1 MASSLIP
8 SSCSS
13 APQFKYDVFLSF
25 RGEDTRYN
33 FISHLHKALCDKQ
46 LEIFIDYKLN
56 RGDEISSSLLEA
68 IEKSQISI
76 IIFSRNYAS
85 SRWCLEELVKIL
97 ECREQYGQIV
107 IPVFYGIDPSGV
119 RNQTRSFADAAKHEQ
134 KSSHKVQ
141 IWKDAL
147 KKAANLSG
155 WHSTTNKPESV
166 LIEDIVQNVLKRLND
181 MYSVDT
187 SDLVGIDSKIEE
199 IESLLCI
206 GTNDARSVGIWG
218 IGGIGKTT
226 LAEAIFNKTS
236 SQFEGFWFTYN
247 VRERSEQSGGL
258 NHLRQELR
266 LAIFGDGNM
275 NICTSIVGHNFTR
288 NRLNRKKLL
297 LVFDDVS
304 SFGQIEY
311 LIGDLCCLSSQ
322 SRIIITTR
330 DKQVLK
336 NCGVNQVYE
345 VRELFHDK
353 ALKLF
358 CRYAFKRNYPMMD
371 YVELSNKVARYA
383 GGVPLA
389 LKVLGS
395 HLFGKEKVVWKS
407 AMDKLEKFPHIDI
420 HKVLKISYDGLD
432 DEVRKIFLDIAC
444 FWKGCNVG
452 LAKSILNACGFHSEI
467 GISILIDQSLIAIND
482 INMIIIHDLLHTM
495 GREIVRQEFINN
507 PGKRS
512 RLWDPEDIY
521 HVLTKNRGT
530 EIIEGI
536 SLDMSKTRDIHL
548 DRNAFTNMLRLRFLN
563 FYSGEAENKVH
574 NFQAVESDFAE
585 LRYLR
590 WDGCPIKS
598 PLSSFPLEN
607 LVKLDMRY
615 SKVEQLWHGVKHLF
629 KLKEIDLSYS
639 SLTSCPDLSGFPN
652 LEKLILFSC
661 LYLREISP
669 SIQYLNK
676 LDFLNLRAC
685 ESLEGVPDCRG
696 LISLKKLSLQCC
708 SNLEK
713 LPEMPCNIEE
723 LLLTGTAIEELPL
736 STKYLSRLV
745 VLDVSYSKR
754 LKSLPSS
761 ICEWKS
767 LKDLNLRDCSKLDE
781 LPADIETLESLES
794 LNIYG
799 TAVRELPSS
808 ITKLKNV
815 NSLFFSNFEVH
826 DAVSW
831 SLPRIEGWH
840 NLTSLVLCDSGII
853 ELPDNLGCLS
863 SLMRLHLAGNSFESI
878 PASIANLSNL
888 LYLYINNC
896 KKLKCLP
903 KLQLL
908 GIDACNCTSLEVLSG
923 VSFKSLFQPVDDYDI
938 FVDFGNCFKLDRNTF
953 EGIIKDVL
961 LTTRVLLKT
970 RTSVVCY
977 PGYEIPEWFKFR
989 SMGSLINVELPQ
1001 NSLNHNFLGFVFC
1014 VVVGAPCLDHQVEDN
1029 TWSLHWKCN
1038 LRSKDGHPC
1047 IWDGICDYEFDFIE
1061 SHHVLVATEH
1071 EISPDVLLDY
1081 ENEISFQF
1089 YFHDDS
1095 MKGYT
1100 VEKCGVH
1107 LMFAQLFE
1115 KPNVSFRVGEVE
1127 DFLSLANVHDNCEEV
1142 DEPHPKRLKFN

>member
-1 MASSLIP
+1 MALSLIP
-8 SSCSS
+8 SSSSS

-33 FISHLHKALCDKQ
+33 FISHLHKALRDKQ
-46 LEIFIDYKLN
+46 LEIVIDYDLN
-56 RGDEISSSLLEA
+56 RGDEISPSLLEA
-68 IEKSQISI
+68 IEESQVSI

-97 ECREQYGQIV
+97 ECRQQHGQIV
-107 IPVFYGIDPSGV
+107 IPVFYGIDPSDV
-119 RNQTRSFADAAKHEQ
+119 RNQTGSFADAAKHEQ

-155 WHSTTNKPESV
+155 WHSTANKPENV

-181 MYSVDT
+181 MSSVDT
-187 SDLVGIDSKIEE
+187 SDLVAIDSKIEE

-226 LAEAIFNKTS
+226 LAEAVFNKIS
-236 SQFEGFWFTYN
+236 GQFEGFWFTYN

-275 NICTSIVGHNFTR
+275 NVCTSIVGRDFTR

-304 SFGQIEY
+304 NFGQIEY
-311 LIGDLCCLSSQ
+311 LIGDLRCLNSQ

-345 VRELFHDK
+345 VRELFHEE
-353 ALKLF
+353 ALQLF

-371 YVELSNKVARYA
+371 YVELSNKVARY
-383 GGVPLA
+383 GRGVPLA

-444 FWKGCNVG
+444 FWKGCDIE
-452 LAKSILNACGFHSEI
+452 LAKSILNACGFHTEI
-467 GISILIDQSLIAIND
+467 GISILMDQSLIAISYGNK
-482 INMIIIHDLLHTM
+482 ITIHDLLQAM
-495 GREIVRQEFINN
+495 GREIVRQESINN
-507 PGKRS
+507 PGKCS
-512 RLWDPEDIY
+512 RLWHHEDIY
-521 HVLTKNRGT
+521 HVLTKDTGT

-548 DRNAFTNMLRLRFLN
+548 DKNAFKNMRRLRFLK
-563 FYSGEAENKVH
+563 FYSSSYAEIENKVH
-574 NFQAVESDFAE
+574 GFQAIESDFAE

-598 PLSSFPLEN
+598 PLSSFHLEN
-607 LVKLDMRY
+607 LVKLDMRH
-615 SKVEQLWHGVKHLF
+615 SKVEQIWTGVKHLL
-629 KLKEIDLSYS
+629 KLKEIDLSFS
-639 SLTSCPDLSGFPN
+639 SLTICPDLSGFPN
-652 LEKLILFSC
+652 LERLILIGCFN
-661 LYLREISP
+661 LHEISP

-676 LDFLNLRAC
+676 LDFLDLGYC
-685 ESLEGVPDCRG
+685 KSLEGIPDCSD
-696 LISLKKLSLQCC
+696 LISLKILDLTRCL
-708 SNLEK
+708 NLEK

-723 LLLTGTAIEELPL
+723 LLLGGTAIEELPL

-745 VLDVSYSKR
+745 VLDVSCCKMF
-754 LKSLPSS
+754 KSLPSS

-767 LKDLNLRDCSKLDE
+767 LKALYLEDCSKLDE
-781 LPADIETLESLES
+781 LPDDIGILDS
-794 LNIYG
+794 LNGLEIRG
-799 TAVRELPSS
+799 TAIRELPSS

-815 NSLFFSNFEVH
+815 DFLIFNRFEVQ

-831 SLPRIEGWH
+831 SLPHIEGWH
-840 NLTSLVLCDSGII
+840 NLTSLNLRDSGII

-863 SLMRLHLAGNSFESI
+863 SLRELNLAGNSFESI
-878 PASIANLSNL
+878 PASIVNLSNL
-888 LYLYINNC
+888 LYLNINDC
-896 KKLKCLP
+896 KMLKCLP
-903 KLQLL
+903 KLKLTL
-908 GIDACNCTSLEVLSG
+908 IHAYDCTSLEVLSC
-923 VSFKSLFQPVDDYDI
+923 VSFKSCFQPRDNYDI
-938 FVDFGNCFKLDRNTF
+938 FANFGNCFKLDRNTF
-953 EGIIKDVL
+953 ENIVKDI
-961 LTTRVLLKT
+961 LLKIRGLIEYIDEYT
-970 RTSVVCY
+970 RLSSGKMWRAFSVC
-977 PGYEIPEWFKFR
+977 PTFR
-989 SMGSLINVELPQ
+989 
-1001 NSLNHNFLGFVFC
+1001 
-1014 VVVGAPCLDHQVEDN
+1014 
-1029 TWSLHWKCN
+1029 
-1038 LRSKDGHPC
+1038 RS
-1047 IWDGICDYEFDFIE
+1047 
-1061 SHHVLVATEH
+1061 
-1071 EISPDVLLDY
+1071 
-1081 ENEISFQF
+1081 
-1089 YFHDDS
+1089 
-1095 MKGYT
+1095 
-1100 VEKCGVH
+1100 
-1107 LMFAQLFE
+1107 
-1115 KPNVSFRVGEVE
+1115 
-1127 DFLSLANVHDNCEEV
+1127 
-1142 DEPHPKRLKFN
+1142 